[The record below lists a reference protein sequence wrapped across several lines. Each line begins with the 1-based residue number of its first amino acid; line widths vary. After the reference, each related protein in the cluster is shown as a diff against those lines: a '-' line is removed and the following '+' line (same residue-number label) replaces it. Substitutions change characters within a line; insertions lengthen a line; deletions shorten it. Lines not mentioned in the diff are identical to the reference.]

1 MDTYAEQIV
10 AIRKSPMERLLQVSV
25 IVLGVILILACG
37 MLYVGKLL
45 GVFSLLFVVLAVGIG
60 YGIYCFASQ
69 LNLEYEYIF
78 TNGDFDVDK
87 IISKRSRKR
96 VLSGQCRLISEFGRY
111 DPDLFAARRFDSRV
125 VACTVDRDACYA
137 VFSLDEG
144 REALLIFSPNER
156 MLNAMK
162 KYAPRVIRLD
172 PSGN

>member
-1 MDTYAEQIV
+1 MDTYVEQIV
-10 AIRKSPMERLLQVSV
+10 AIRKSPMERLLQIGI
-25 IVLGVILILACG
+25 IVLGVILILTCG
-37 MLYVGKLL
+37 MLYVAGAL
-45 GVFSLLFVVLAVGIG
+45 GMFSLLFVVLAVAVG
-60 YGIYCFASQ
+60 YGIYYFASQ

-96 VLSGQCRLISEFGRY
+96 VLSGQCRFISEFGHY
-111 DPDLFAARRFDSRV
+111 DPDQLAARRFDSRI
-125 VACTVDRDACYA
+125 VACTVDEEACYA

-144 REALLIFSPNER
+144 AEALLIFSPNEK

-162 KYAPRVIRLD
+162 KYAPRVIRFD